1 MCDMP
6 LIATPRSV
14 IVAYLK
20 EMAGDNNGL
29 MFMFMFMFIDT
40 IHEVGFRAS
49 RQLTMVKI
57 HNFTLHITIW
67 SHNTKRVAGHS
78 KIRRKQAQTQCKSI

>member
-1 MCDMP
+1 MF
-6 LIATPRSV
+6 
-14 IVAYLK
+14 
-20 EMAGDNNGL
+20 

-57 HNFTLHITIW
+57 HNFTLHITI
-67 SHNTKRVAGHS
+67 GHTIQNAVDIFMYVEDNVQFFMYES
-78 KIRRKQAQTQCKSI
+78 WFYTSNFGKILGFRIKL